1 MKYNSRAIA
10 LSYIKHGESSI
21 IAKIFT
27 EEKGLQSFIIKGVR
41 DKKSKK
47 NLGLFQALQLS
58 NINAT
63 HLPKKS
69 LQYLTDISLLNSQT
83 HEGINMKKNF
93 LSLFV
98 AEVSSKILHE
108 NEVDKPL
115 FQFLWNLKTAL
126 ASTNEI
132 DPNLPILFM
141 IDLSKYM
148 GFYPL
153 NKEEKNNTYFNLELG
168 EFTNSTEQLNY
179 YINQENSRYF
189 KDLLKKKKIT
199 IPYANR
205 NQLLLALID
214 YYKLQHHELKNMT
227 SHLIIESLRT

>member
-1 MKYNSRAIA
+1 MKYSSRAIA
-10 LSYIKHGESSI
+10 LSYIKHGENSI

-41 DKKSKK
+41 NKKSKK
-47 NLGLFQALQLS
+47 KLGLFQALELS

-63 HLPKKS
+63 YLPKKS
-69 LQYLTDISLLNSQT
+69 LQYLTDINLLNSQMQ
-83 HEGINMKKNF
+83 EGINMKKNF

-98 AEVSSKILHE
+98 AEVTSKTLHE

-115 FQFLWNLKTAL
+115 FQFLWNLKNTL
-126 ASTNEI
+126 AVSNKI
-132 DPNLPILFM
+132 DPNFPILFM

-153 NKEEKNNTYFNLELG
+153 NKKENNTYFNLELE

-179 YINQENSRYF
+179 YINQGNSHYF
-189 KDLLKKKKIT
+189 KDLLNKKKIT
-199 IPYANR
+199 IPYINR
-205 NQLLLALID
+205 NQLILNLID

-227 SHLIIESLRT
+227 SHLIIKALRV

>member
-1 MKYNSRAIA
+1 MKYSSRAIA

-21 IAKIFT
+21 ITKVFT

-41 DKKSKK
+41 NRKSKK

-63 HLPKKS
+63 YLPKKS
-69 LQYLTDISLLNSQT
+69 LQYLKDISLLNSQMQ
-83 HEGINMKKNF
+83 EGINMKKNF
-93 LSLFV
+93 LSIFV
-98 AEVSSKILHE
+98 AEVTSKILHE

-115 FQFLWNLKTAL
+115 FQFLWNLKNAL
-126 ASTNEI
+126 ATSNKI
-132 DPNLPILFM
+132 DPNFPILFM

-153 NKEEKNNTYFNLELG
+153 KKIENSAYFNLELG

-179 YINQENSRYF
+179 YINEENSHYF
-189 KDLLKKKKIT
+189 KALLNKQKIT

-205 NQLLLALID
+205 NQLLLDLID

-227 SHLIIESLRT
+227 SHLIIESLRV

>member
-1 MKYNSRAIA
+1 MKYSSRAIA
-10 LSYIKHGESSI
+10 LSYIKHAESSI

-27 EEKGLQSFIIKGVR
+27 EEKGLQIFIIKGVR
-41 DKKSKK
+41 NKKSKK
-47 NLGLFQALQLS
+47 KIGLFQALQLS

-63 HLPKKS
+63 YLSKKS

-83 HEGINMKKNF
+83 QEGINMKKNF

-98 AEVSSKILHE
+98 AEAASKILHE

-126 ASTNEI
+126 DSSNEI
-132 DPNLPILFM
+132 DPNFPIIFM

-153 NKEEKNNTYFNLELG
+153 NKEEASIYFNLELG
-168 EFTNSTEQLNY
+168 EFTNSIEQLNY

-189 KDLLKKKKIT
+189 KALLNKQKIT

-205 NQLLLALID
+205 NQLLLDLID

-227 SHLIIESLRT
+227 SHLIIESLRA

>member
-1 MKYNSRAIA
+1 MKYSSRAIA

-21 IAKIFT
+21 ITKIFT

-41 DKKSKK
+41 NRKSKK

-63 HLPKKS
+63 YLSKKS

-83 HEGINMKKNF
+83 QEGINMKKNF

-98 AEVSSKILHE
+98 AEVASKILHE

-115 FQFLWNLKTAL
+115 FQFLWNLKNTL
-126 ASTNEI
+126 ATCSNI

-153 NKEEKNNTYFNLELG
+153 NKEENSTYFNLELG

-179 YINQENSRYF
+179 YITQENSHYF
-189 KDLLKKKKIT
+189 KALLNKQKIT
-199 IPYANR
+199 IPYVNR
-205 NQLLLALID
+205 NQLLLDLID

-227 SHLIIESLRT
+227 SHLIIESLRV

>member
-1 MKYNSRAIA
+1 MKYSSRAIA
-10 LSYIKHGESSI
+10 LSYIKYGENSI

-41 DKKSKK
+41 GKKSKK
-47 NLGLFQALQLS
+47 KISLFQALQLS

-63 HLPKKS
+63 YLYKKS

-83 HEGINMKKNF
+83 QEGINMKKNF

-98 AEVSSKILHE
+98 AEVTSKILHE

-126 ASTNEI
+126 VSSNEI
-132 DPNLPILFM
+132 DPNFPILFM

-153 NKEEKNNTYFNLELG
+153 NKEEASIYFNIELG
-168 EFTNSTEQLNY
+168 EFTNSTERLNY
-179 YINQENSRYF
+179 YINQENTHYF
-189 KDLLKKKKIT
+189 KALLNKQKIT

-205 NQLLLALID
+205 NQLLLNLID

-227 SHLIIESLRT
+227 SHLIIESLRA

>member
-1 MKYNSRAIA
+1 M
-10 LSYIKHGESSI
+10 
-21 IAKIFT
+21 
-27 EEKGLQSFIIKGVR
+27 Q
-41 DKKSKK
+41 
-47 NLGLFQALQLS
+47 
-58 NINAT
+58 
-63 HLPKKS
+63 
-69 LQYLTDISLLNSQT
+69 
-83 HEGINMKKNF
+83 EGINMKKNF

-98 AEVSSKILHE
+98 AEAASKILHE

-126 ASTNEI
+126 DSSNEI
-132 DPNLPILFM
+132 DPNFPIIFM

-153 NKEEKNNTYFNLELG
+153 NKEEASIYFNLELG

-189 KDLLKKKKIT
+189 KALLNKQKIT

-205 NQLLLALID
+205 NQLLLDLID

-227 SHLIIESLRT
+227 SHLIIESLRA

>member
-1 MKYNSRAIA
+1 MKYSSRAIA

-21 IAKIFT
+21 IAKVFT

-41 DKKSKK
+41 SEKSKK
-47 NLGLFQALQLS
+47 KLGLFQALQLS

-63 HLPKKS
+63 YLPKKS
-69 LQYLTDISLLNSQT
+69 LQYLTDINLLSSQT
-83 HEGINMKKNF
+83 QEGINMKKNF

-115 FQFLWNLKTAL
+115 FQFLWNLKNAL
-126 ASTNEI
+126 ASSDKIN
-132 DPNLPILFM
+132 PNFPILFM
-141 IDLSKYM
+141 VDLSKYM

-153 NKEEKNNTYFNLELG
+153 NKKEEIAYFNLELG

-179 YINQENSRYF
+179 YMNQENSYYF
-189 KDLLKKKKIT
+189 NALLNKQKIT
-199 IPYANR
+199 IPYSNR
-205 NQLLLALID
+205 KQLLLDLID